1 MMKMKLNKLISAL
14 SVAALAVSLCC
25 APAFA
30 LAPAVE
36 DTAEEAA
43 TPTET
48 EVVEASAP
56 LTPDGNLTLVDD
68 VGSSTGVGKQFITFV
83 TKNGNYFYLIIDR
96 DDTGDETVHL
106 LNLVDE
112 ADLLALMEDED
123 VEAYQ
128 AAQAAQTAT
137 QPVEEPAAT
146 ATPEPT
152 PVQEEPQPQTEKATK
167 KNVLPAVIA
176 LLALAAGG
184 GVFGYMQFRKK
195 KQAEQN
201 KPDPDADYEEEDVGG
216 SYDAEDE
223 ADRRAYEETDEEESD
238 YGDDADEADDADDE
252 PV

>member
-128 AAQAAQTAT
+128 AAQTAAQQTE
-137 QPVEEPAAT
+137 QPAAT

-152 PVQEEPQPQTEKATK
+152 PVQEEPQAQTESMK
-167 KNVLPAVIA
+167 KNILPAVLA

-184 GVFGYMQFRKK
+184 GAFGYMQFKKK
-195 KQAEQN
+195 KQTEQT
-201 KPDPDADYEEEDVGG
+201 KPDPDADYEEEDIGG
-216 SYDAEDE
+216 GYDVEEEAECRADEDE
-223 ADRRAYEETDEEESD
+223 RD
-238 YGDDADEADDADDE
+238 YDDDADETDDE
-252 PV
+252 LM

>member
-137 QPVEEPAAT
+137 QPVEEPSAT

-184 GVFGYMQFRKK
+184 GAVVYVLRKKK

-201 KPDPDADYEEEDVGG
+201 KPDPDADYEEDDVGG

-223 ADRRAYEETDEEESD
+223 ADRRAYEETDEEESS